1 MSSSETA
8 SPIKARIL
16 VTDDES
22 GIRSALREIL
32 EFEGYEI
39 EEAEDGHQA
48 LKALR
53 AQKKKG
59 LAESTIHLMLL
70 DIKMKGIDGFEVLEA
85 MNEEELRVPVIML
98 TGHGTIEMAVQATR
112 LGAFDFLEKP
122 PDLNRLLITV
132 RNALQQ
138 ADLAQENEKMKRAMP
153 RAGTIIGE
161 SEAIKRIKQT
171 IEKVAPTDARVL
183 ITGENGTGKELVA
196 RSLHEQSRRRT
207 EPFVEVNC
215 AAIPSELLESELF
228 GHEEGAFTGASRQ
241 RIGKFE
247 QAQGG
252 TLFLDEIGDMSQDAQ
267 AKVLRALQ
275 DNVITRVGGSDRIQV
290 NVRIFAATNKDL
302 AGEIREHRFR
312 EDLYHRLSVI
322 PVHVPPL
329 RERAEDVPLLAEA
342 FLKEMAQND
351 IIFEGKSFTPDA
363 LKALSKREWTGNVRE
378 LHNVVERLGILSSS
392 PEIGADDVNTLAGGI
407 STGGSASGDGAE
419 AQLSALLE
427 KYEDFQ
433 TYKEATELA
442 FIQHKLDKFQ
452 WNISQTADAIGIQR
466 SHLYNKIKKYSIK
479 R

>member
-1 MSSSETA
+1 MSTSNAAAFT
-8 SPIKARIL
+8 PRIL
-16 VTDDES
+16 VTDDEA

-39 EEAEDGHQA
+39 EEAADGHQA
-48 LKALR
+48 LKLLR
-53 AQKKKG
+53 ERKKNP
-59 LAESTIHLMLL
+59 SPDTSIHLMLL

-85 MNEEELRVPVIML
+85 VNEDELGVPVIML

-138 ADLAQENEKMKRAMP
+138 ADLAEENAKMKRAIP
-153 RAGTIIGE
+153 KPGDIIGE
-161 SEAIKRIKQT
+161 SAAIQRIKQT
-171 IEKVAPTDARVL
+171 IEKVAPTEARVL

-196 RSLHEQSRRRT
+196 RSLHEQSRRRR
-207 EPFVEVNC
+207 EPFIEVNC

-275 DNVITRVGGSDRIQV
+275 ESVITRVGGSEAISV

-302 AGEIREHRFR
+302 AAEIREKRFR

-322 PVHVPPL
+322 PIHVPPL
-329 RERAEDVPLLAEA
+329 RERRDDVPLLAEA
-342 FLKEMAQND
+342 FLHEVAQKD
-351 IIFEGKSFTPDA
+351 IIFEGKYFQPEA
-363 LKALSKREWTGNVRE
+363 LEALQNMPWTGNVRE
-378 LHNVVERLGILSSS
+378 LHNVVERLGILSAG
-392 PEIGADDVNTLAGGI
+392 PEIKAEDVSVLAGGV
-407 STGGSASGDGAE
+407 SPSQPPAE
-419 AQLSALLE
+419 EAAQTELKALLDS
-427 KYEDFQ
+427 YEDFQ

-442 FIQHKLDKFQ
+442 FIQHKLNKHQ

>member
-1 MSSSETA
+1 MSSSATPA
-8 SPIKARIL
+8 ALKPRIL
-16 VTDDES
+16 VTDDEA

-39 EEAEDGHQA
+39 EEAADGHRA
-48 LKALR
+48 LKLLR
-53 AQKKKG
+53 ERQKAADPAG
-59 LAESTIHLMLL
+59 NIHLMLL

-85 MNEEELRVPVIML
+85 MNAEQLSTPVIML

-138 ADLAQENEKMKRAMP
+138 ADLARENEKMKRAIP
-153 RAGTIIGE
+153 KAGAIIGE
-161 SEAIKRIKQT
+161 SAAIMRIKQT
-171 IEKVAPTDARVL
+171 IEKVAPTEARVL

-196 RSLHEQSRRRT
+196 RSLHEQSRRSG

-247 QAQGG
+247 QAQAG

-275 DNVITRVGGSDRIQV
+275 ESVITRVGGTERIKV

-302 AGEIREHRFR
+302 AAEIREKRFR

-322 PVHVPPL
+322 PIHVPPL
-329 RERAEDVPLLAEA
+329 RERREDVPQLATA
-342 FLKEMAQND
+342 FLREMAHND
-351 IIFEGKSFTPDA
+351 IIFEGKSFSSGA
-363 LKALSKREWTGNVRE
+363 LQKLQQMEWTGNVRE

-392 PEIGADDVNTLAGGI
+392 PEIGADDVGLLAGGI
-407 STGGSASGDGAE
+407 SAPGSRTDEHNGSE
-419 AQLSALLE
+419 LSPLLE
-427 KYEDFQ
+427 AYEDFQ
-433 TYKEATELA
+433 AYKEATELA
-442 FIQHKLDKFQ
+442 FIQHKLEKYQ

-466 SHLYNKIKKYSIK
+466 SHLYNKIKKYGIK